1 MSSYG
6 VRLQEDLKDFAGAK
20 EWYEKFIHV
29 DRFPRALVHLEHLLH
44 DVLAEFVR
52 TPKRRFDCSSS
63 LLIKD
68 MSAASAGLGIITRWG
83 LMGVVY

>member
-6 VRLQEDLKDFAGAK
+6 VRLQEDMKDFAGAK

-44 DVLAEFVR
+44 DVLF
-52 TPKRRFDCSSS
+52 
-63 LLIKD
+63 L
-68 MSAASAGLGIITRWG
+68 
-83 LMGVVY
+83 